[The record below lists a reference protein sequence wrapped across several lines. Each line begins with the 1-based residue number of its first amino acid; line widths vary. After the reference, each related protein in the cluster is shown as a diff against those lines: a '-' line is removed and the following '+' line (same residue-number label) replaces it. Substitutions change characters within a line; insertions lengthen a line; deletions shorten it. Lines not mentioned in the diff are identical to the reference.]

1 MSLEENKAIARR
13 HYEEL
18 WTKGDLAVGREVSV
32 SGFHLYRIVD
42 GRIVEVWAQ
51 PDVFGF
57 MYQPARRPGRGG
69 PRGGGRRRGCQGA
82 RDASECIPQRCA
94 LRTRHRSRRLRHR
107 TVGP

>member
-1 MSLEENKAIARR
+1 MCRSAGSCTLVKSEEAIWRRRVTSLEENKAIARR

-57 MYQPARRPGRGG
+57 MYQLGLLPPATTEV
-69 PRGGGRRRGCQGA
+69 A
-82 RDASECIPQRCA
+82 
-94 LRTRHRSRRLRHR
+94 
-107 TVGP
+107 